1 MIWNGFCLLSENQTE
16 KQSKGRKRKLFFHSF
31 RSHIFRHF
39 LQCIPVSCT
48 RLCRTMLRNK
58 IEYLIYFYEN
68 DTPHSQAA
76 TASYPKSPTST
87 VTHTIEKISGL
98 DSTFYLL
105 PGYKHPFCIFAG
117 YRIRMK
123 REILYQRI
131 AGTIA
136 WQTDTLFYILTGTD
150 IRINQHLRTGNEI
163 KREITVRIQP

>member
-1 MIWNGFCLLSENQTE
+1 MYQPLI
-16 KQSKGRKRKLFFHSF
+16 KFHP
-31 RSHIFRHF
+31 HPAIFT
-39 LQCIPVSCT
+39 QV
-48 RLCRTMLRNK
+48 LR
-58 IEYLIYFYEN
+58 
-68 DTPHSQAA
+68 
-76 TASYPKSPTST
+76 
-87 VTHTIEKISGL
+87 
-98 DSTFYLL
+98 
-105 PGYKHPFCIFAG
+105 IFAG

>member
-1 MIWNGFCLLSENQTE
+1 M
-16 KQSKGRKRKLFFHSF
+16 
-31 RSHIFRHF
+31 
-39 LQCIPVSCT
+39 
-48 RLCRTMLRNK
+48 RNNAA
-58 IEYLIYFYEN
+58 YLPESPIVYIIL
-68 DTPHSQAA
+68 
-76 TASYPKSPTST
+76 PKSIRNRASFP
-87 VTHTIEKISGL
+87 
-98 DSTFYLL
+98 
-105 PGYKHPFCIFAG
+105 IFAG

>member
-1 MIWNGFCLLSENQTE
+1 MYQPLI
-16 KQSKGRKRKLFFHSF
+16 KFH
-31 RSHIFRHF
+31 
-39 LQCIPVSCT
+39 P
-48 RLCRTMLRNK
+48 
-58 IEYLIYFYEN
+58 
-68 DTPHSQAA
+68 
-76 TASYPKSPTST
+76 YPAIITQ
-87 VTHTIEKISGL
+87 VL
-98 DSTFYLL
+98 
-105 PGYKHPFCIFAG
+105 CIFAG